1 MREGLGTGIGQKQGP
16 PGETGCGEHVRM
28 WAPEEEKMA
37 KSVSGV
43 WTLLDKQ

>member
-1 MREGLGTGIGQKQGP
+1 MREGLGTGMNRSKGLLEKQDA
-16 PGETGCGEHVRM
+16 GEHVRM

>member
-1 MREGLGTGIGQKQGP
+1 MREDLGTGMNRSKGLLEKEDAGAHI
-16 PGETGCGEHVRM
+16 RM

-43 WTLLDKQ
+43 WTLLDKR